1 METLAFAL
9 FNGISYGLL
18 LFLLSS
24 GFTLIFGIM
33 GVLNIAH
40 ASFFMVGA
48 YLAYEISRRTGFW
61 AGLVVAPVLV
71 AVLGALVERC
81 ILRQV
86 RTAGHMAELLVTFGL
101 SYVVAEAVQLIW
113 GRTPVPYFVPGFL
126 DFPLFSLGGIQYS
139 AYRIFSFVL
148 TLGVFV
154 ALFLLF
160 RLSIVGLVIQASLSH
175 PKMAAALGHNVQRA
189 FNLLFALGAGLA
201 GLGGALAGNVLGT
214 QPTMALQLGAL
225 IFVVVVV
232 GGLGSLAGAFI
243 TSLLI
248 GVIQNVA
255 VSYPVSLIDIANW
268 LHLDADA
275 IRRSSDLRTLSSASI
290 APLLPYLLMV
300 LVLLT
305 RPRGLFGKRDV

>member
-1 METLAFAL
+1 METLVFAI

-40 ASFFMVGA
+40 ASFFMLGA
-48 YLAYEISRRTGFW
+48 YVAYEISRRTGFW
-61 AGLVVAPVLV
+61 VGLVVAPLCI
-71 AVLGALVERC
+71 AALGSLIERY

-86 RTAGHMAELLVTFGL
+86 RGAGHMAELLVTFGL
-101 SYVVAEAVQLIW
+101 SYVIVEAVQLIW
-113 GRTPVPYFVPGFL
+113 GRTPVPYTVPASL
-126 DFPLFSLGGIQYS
+126 DFPLLTIGGISYS
-139 AYRIFSFVL
+139 AYKIFSFGL
-148 TLGVFV
+148 TLAVFA

-160 RLSIVGLVIQASLSH
+160 RLSIVGLVIR
-175 PKMAAALGHNVQRA
+175 AALGHATMVSALGHNVPRA

-232 GGLGSLAGAFI
+232 GGLGSLVGALLA
-243 TSLLI
+243 SLLV
-248 GVIQNVA
+248 GVLQTVA
-255 VSYPVSLIDIANW
+255 VAYPVSLIDVANW
-268 LHLDADA
+268 LSLDADA

-300 LVLLT
+300 VVLLV
-305 RPRGLFGKRDV
+305 RPRGILGTRDV